1 MVRKIISV
9 VVLIP
14 IVLVACIKSGNPP
27 SLTSTSVSLASRVQL
42 GDYQLLAPEDMR
54 ADLNELFTKL
64 ELTHPN
70 LYANRPKNEVDIDR
84 QMVFDELNQPL
95 TIIDFYLKVA
105 PLVDSL
111 GDKHTRIL
119 VPDVIYSKELFFP
132 FDVKF
137 FGQRAA
143 ATNYSG
149 IPDIPSKAEILSIN
163 GTSIPGLLNELSLYQ
178 FSQNSFFITLWLYSG
193 TLPEYQVEFLP
204 LGATTPARYQ
214 VRGMTAEAIRTE
226 VNLSAQPLEDF
237 NYQTLPNSDIGVM
250 TINTFNGG
258 PGQYL
263 EEAFTQIKQDHVQHL
278 IIDIRCNEGGMYNQV
293 DSVMAY
299 LTNLAYKQCSDRYE
313 RFVNKPDTPPE
324 KFECDL
330 IQPQDRPSRFQGD
343 IDLLI
348 GPDTFSAAITF
359 ATILQDYKLATLVG
373 EETEGKASYCAWV
386 SDPITL
392 SHTHLQYTYSSSCYV
407 RPDGINDNKGVIPDV
422 IVRTTIDDYIAGRDP
437 VLAKVIDLIR

>member
-1 MVRKIISV
+1 MMRKIV
-9 VVLIP
+9 LVLALIP
-14 IVLVACIKSGNPP
+14 IVLAACVKSTNIPP
-27 SLTSTSVSLASRVQL
+27 PTSTSVSLISRVQL
-42 GDYQLLAPEDMR
+42 SDYQLLAPEDMR

-70 LYANRPKNEVDIDR
+70 LYANRPKNEVDINR
-84 QMVFDELNQPL
+84 RRLYDELNQPL

-105 PLVDSL
+105 PLVESL

-119 VPDVIYSKELFFP
+119 LPGVIYSKELFFP
-132 FDVKF
+132 FYIKF
-137 FGQRAA
+137 FGQRVAA
-143 ATNYSG
+143 NNYSG
-149 IPDIPSKAEILSIN
+149 ILDIPSKAELLSIN
-163 GTSIPGLLNELSLYQ
+163 GTSIPALLNDLSPYQ
-178 FSQNSFFITLWLYSG
+178 FSKNSFSITLWFYSG
-193 TLPEYQVEFLP
+193 SLPEYQVEFLNS
-204 LGATTPARYQ
+204 GATTPVRYQ
-214 VRGMTAEAIRTE
+214 VHGMTAEAIRTE
-226 VNLSAQPLEDF
+226 VTLSSQPLEDF

-263 EEAFTQIKQDHVQHL
+263 EAAFTQIKQDHVQHL
-278 IIDIRCNEGGMYNQV
+278 IIDIRGNEDGMYNQV

-299 LTNLAYKQCSDRYE
+299 LTNLAYKQCSVRYE
-313 RFVNKPDTPPE
+313 RFVNKPDTPTE
-324 KFECDL
+324 TFECDL
-330 IQPQDRPSRFQGD
+330 IQPPDRPSRFQGD
-343 IDLLI
+343 IYLLI

-373 EETEGKASYCAWV
+373 EGTEDKASYCAWV
-386 SDPITL
+386 SEPITL

-407 RPDGINDNKGVIPDV
+407 RPDGIIENNGVIPDA